1 MPPSATVGSDF
12 AAAFGAGFCVFGFVV
27 MFIRF
32 GVLYSRP
39 ARQVRDIP
47 AVTWRPAPRIYIP
60 KVGGLRCR
68 GLVTVVNT
76 DSTSALGTP
85 KVCLLSC
92 LAILFIPLF
101 YFFQPFLQR
110 HHAKEN
116 VGVGVWTTRGVPALV
131 LIQVLN
137 DPPKMVARGLIH
149 NSFPFIAASPGRLAS
164 GKRHGGGCISY
175 RGMRYL

>member
-1 MPPSATVGSDF
+1 MPSEGRLKASVYFLRLASESNHKSGLQICKLGLEAIACRLKLAHLSL
-12 AAAFGAGFCVFGFVV
+12 AS
-27 MFIRF
+27 M
-32 GVLYSRP
+32 L
-39 ARQVRDIP
+39 AR
-47 AVTWRPAPRIYIP
+47 
-60 KVGGLRCR
+60 
-68 GLVTVVNT
+68 
-76 DSTSALGTP
+76 TSALGMP
-85 KVCLLSC
+85 KVCLFSC

-131 LIQVLN
+131 LIQVLD